1 MPLIF
6 TGSIKGNQIKHG
18 KKQVVFDENKR
29 KTYKQSHP
37 SVGGREPS
45 VLTTFDGERKQL
57 LAVRITLMLSFL
69 FNSLMMKLMLLKA
82 MHEILVNEGG
92 SVCNKF

>member
-6 TGSIKGNQIKHG
+6 TGSMKGNQMKLG
-18 KKQVVFDENKR
+18 KKQFVLDENRR

-57 LAVRITLMLSFL
+57 LAVRITLMLNFL

-82 MHEILVNEGG
+82 MHEIPVNDGLT
-92 SVCNKF
+92 VCNTF